1 MLENKETLSEEMTVD
16 ERGKVIIPCEK
27 VCGQEVPD
35 LKSEDEQ
42 CPHGHTEKRYK
53 SDCIICMAN
62 LKKEYGVR
70 DGK

>member
-35 LKSEDEQ
+35 LKLEDE
-42 CPHGHTEKRYK
+42 
-53 SDCIICMAN
+53 
-62 LKKEYGVR
+62 
-70 DGK
+70 